1 MSFTDN
7 ADTKR
12 GMEFAEQEIA
22 KGNID
27 LLRILIAGEVS
38 SQVDKD
44 YNFGVRMALMSHMMK
59 SKKS

>member
-7 ADTKR
+7 EDTKR

-27 LLRILIAGEVS
+27 LLKMLIKGEVRE
-38 SQVDKD
+38 QADKD
-44 YNFGVRMALMSHMMK
+44 YNFGVKMTIMSHMMK
-59 SKKS
+59 AMKS